1 MLRPPVLW
9 LLSSSCDLCM
19 QYGECA
25 LHLAVREG
33 HLDMLK
39 LLLQLYQDSNMGKAV
54 SQYHMD
60 LAGDHHH
67 EHVVD
72 YLSSEFP
79 NLKRKV
85 REHYLHSTN
94 SLSQV
99 SGHAIS
105 ILFAT
110 CVAS

>member
-9 LLSSSCDLCM
+9 LSSSSCDLCM

-25 LHLAVREG
+25 LHLTVREG

-39 LLLQLYQDSNMGKAV
+39 LLLQQYRDLNVDKAV

-60 LAGDHHH
+60 LASAHHH
-67 EHVVD
+67 EHMVE

-85 REHYLHSTN
+85 SEHYLHSTS

-99 SGHAIS
+99 SGHTIS

-110 CVAS
+110 CIAS